1 MSNNFYIGIDFGT
14 TYSVISYLENGSNKN
29 PIVVPNNLGDT
40 LIPST
45 IVVTKDL
52 KFRFGSEANTIKEG
66 DIKIEGIKR
75 LLGKSYNE
83 LMTDIDLDLLPYE
96 IVEDE
101 LTGKAKIKVQNKTFF
116 PQELVAMF
124 LKKIIPEVE
133 NYINHKITKAIFT
146 IPAIFNESQKNA
158 LIEAAN
164 SAGIEVEKTLLEPT
178 AAAIFYGYNNI
189 KF

>member
-83 LMTDIDLDLLPYE
+83 LMTEIDLDLLPYE
-96 IVEDE
+96 IV
-101 LTGKAKIKVQNKTFF
+101 GRAQ
-116 PQELVAMF
+116 
-124 LKKIIPEVE
+124 
-133 NYINHKITKAIFT
+133 
-146 IPAIFNESQKNA
+146 
-158 LIEAAN
+158 
-164 SAGIEVEKTLLEPT
+164 
-178 AAAIFYGYNNI
+178 
-189 KF
+189 